1 MTSKELVQVRR
12 KRQIEYTEQRRI
24 IVRDRR
30 TIKRHK
36 MLKFI
41 DRALKLLLTGS
52 LLTTGF
58 LGVAAL
64 GCYGIAIIDAN
75 SELTILRLHDWKA
88 QTNVC
93 LGGMTVAF
101 SVFLGSAILGGML
114 SDDVDYK

>member
-1 MTSKELVQVRR
+1 M
-12 KRQIEYTEQRRI
+12 
-24 IVRDRR
+24 RDRR

-36 MLKFI
+36 ILKVI
-41 DRALKLLLTGS
+41 DKTIEAILIGS

-75 SELTILRLHDWKA
+75 SEPTILRLHDWKA